1 MTFFYDGQIRRYIV
15 QFMRVFADIKVQ
27 TGPDANGVISEKR
40 VPVIYGQSS
49 WQGSQILAG
58 QTQNTL
64 HPVPL
69 MAASIVNLEPAPERR
84 YNPTHESTAYGV
96 EREFKDGAYTGEIG
110 SKISVDRYMPVPYN
124 MDLTLDVWTSNTSTK
139 LQIMEQILSLF
150 NPALQLQQNS
160 NHFDWSSIFELELTD
175 VTWTNRGQVMS
186 VDEREIATLQFRIG
200 IWINSPAKIKR
211 QQLVHQIVTN
221 ISAVNNLSEAD
232 ISNQLE
238 NPMSAIGERLSQVV
252 VTPGNYRASI
262 GMNSA
267 YASDELVLL
276 SSDGEY
282 DETLSWKDL
291 LDQYGYINPEVTR
304 VRLKPTSNIEEL
316 DSDILGSLAYTDRA
330 NALKVTIDQDTL
342 PAVTVG
348 TVIKAIDPQQE
359 YPGNG
364 LDAPVTGDRY
374 LVLAPNADTEVLAT
388 EEGLVND
395 TIGASNPGT
404 IESAIADDHKYWG
417 NFKAWEN
424 DIIEF
429 DGTDWFIAFSATSSD
444 VEIVY
449 DSSYQSLLR
458 FNGSWEFLYFGIYC
472 PGYWRIEN
480 LADPDTPAE
489 YISSCNK

>member
-1 MTFFYDGQIRRYIV
+1 MNFFYDGQIRRYIV
-15 QFMRVFADIKVQ
+15 QFMRVFADVKIQ

-84 YNPTHESTAYGV
+84 YNPTHESTVQGT
-96 EREFKDGAYTGEIG
+96 EREFKDGAYTSEVG
-110 SKISVDRYMPVPYN
+110 SKFTVERYMPVPYN

-200 IWINSPAKIKR
+200 IWINPPAKIKR

-221 ISAVNNLSEAD
+221 ISAVNNLSETD
-232 ISNQLE
+232 INNQLE
-238 NPMSAIGERLSQVV
+238 NPMAAIGERLSQVI

-262 GMNSA
+262 GLNPA
-267 YASDELVLL
+267 YAPDELILL
-276 SSDGEY
+276 SSNGVY
-282 DETLSWKDL
+282 DDTLSWKDL
-291 LDQYGYINPEVTR
+291 LDVYGYINPEVTR
-304 VRLKPTSNIEEL
+304 VRLKPTDIIE
-316 DSDILGSLAYTDRA
+316 DFDNDILGSLAYTERS
-330 NALKVTIDQDTL
+330 NVLKVTIDRDTL
-342 PAVTVG
+342 PALTVG
-348 TVIKAIDPQQE
+348 TVIKVIDPQQV

-364 LDAPVTGDRY
+364 IDAPVAGDRY
-374 LVLAPNADTEVLAT
+374 IVIAPNADGE
-388 EEGLVND
+388 
-395 TIGASNPGT
+395 
-404 IESAIADDHKYWG
+404 ESAIADAHIYWG
-417 NFKAWEN
+417 NFKAKEN
-424 DIIEF
+424 DIIEY
-429 DGTDWFIAFSATSSD
+429 DGLNWFISFNSDSEAIEIAFD
-444 VEIVY
+444 N
-449 DSSYQSLLR
+449 DSQSLLK
-458 FNGSWEFLYFGIYC
+458 FNNGWEFLYFGVYF

-480 LADPDTPAE
+480 LTDPETPTE
-489 YISSCNK
+489 YINSCNN